1 MFEFDLY
8 LSIVAM
14 VLLSFFLQTFTRFYR
29 KLSYLVCLCQ
39 KTTASMMVSGS
50 AQFNRHLQKSRDVPW
65 NVSTTRVLCQA
76 SLNSAYVY

>member
-8 LSIVAM
+8 ISIVAM
-14 VLLSFFLQTFTRFYR
+14 VLLSLFLQSFTKFYR

-50 AQFNRHLQKSRDVPW
+50 AQFNRHLRKSRDVPW